1 MMSTTILFL
10 FTILIF
16 YPGNEHRAD
25 ALALN
30 GKCGVDHE
38 ERFYSE
44 GEAVIIGKKIYKVE
58 DCQLQRAYQAC
69 GAPLW
74 YMINVVCQSVEKQK
88 SRTSTLASMTSSP
101 STAAGVKYRP
111 RRFLRETLLTDSC
124 CERPCTI
131 SEMTRYCPY

>member
-1 MMSTTILFL
+1 M
-10 FTILIF
+10 F
-16 YPGNEHRAD
+16 YPGFEHRTSGSV
-25 ALALN
+25 LPS
-30 GKCGVDHE
+30 KCMVEHE
-38 ERFYSE
+38 ERFYRE
-44 GEAVIIGKKIYKVE
+44 GEAVMVGKKIYKVE

-74 YMINVVCQSVEKQK
+74 YMINVVCQNVEKQK
-88 SRTSTLASMTSSP
+88 SRTSALSASTTTTATP
-101 STAAGVKYRP
+101 ITAAGVKYRF